1 MLVGFIQQRHPGDL
15 APIWAPMIRKLTPH
29 QRDFPGKAL
38 RNNVVI
44 PEEISDPPCGCFI

>member
-1 MLVGFIQQRHPGDL
+1 M
-15 APIWAPMIRKLTPH
+15 APMIKKPTPH

-44 PEEISDPPCGCFI
+44 PEEISDHPAVVLYDIFISA